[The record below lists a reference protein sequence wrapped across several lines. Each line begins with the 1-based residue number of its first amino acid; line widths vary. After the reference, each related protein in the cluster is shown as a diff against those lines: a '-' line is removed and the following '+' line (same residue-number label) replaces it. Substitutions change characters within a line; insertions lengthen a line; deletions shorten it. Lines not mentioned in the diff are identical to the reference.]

1 MNNENVIKD
10 FVLELDREVQ
20 IINNQGKIREFSSKE
35 VMNNTI
41 GTKGEYVLLAP
52 SSQPVEAGAQMRNIT
67 LKENIVLDAPIEEH
81 LDIGL
86 SFVEGD
92 GMALIVL
99 DPTFICFYTMM
110 TPVEYWIRWETT
122 DGLNFNLS
130 TTNHDISIDL
140 GVTLQLPETEGMDI
154 IKKCFTIEN
163 SSQKEIYQYGNGQWN
178 LIATDTT
185 GATITDE
192 DIVEGKYG
200 FANGGKIAGKINKVA
215 NTTIE
220 LWTPH
225 MINEEETES
234 IICKTEPMNDYFAN
248 TDLITRIYYGDL
260 ASLINLTSDK
270 IIEGK
275 KVLNIE
281 GAAESEVAAFAKSIV
296 ERGTITIIPEGITKV
311 GTYAFAE
318 CTGLAATKLPKGVTS
333 IADYGFYR
341 CRQLALTE
349 LPEGLETVGKWAFK
363 GCTKL
368 ALTKLP
374 ESLTEIGFECFSDCV
389 NLTITKIPQKIT
401 IINGY
406 IFSGCTGITELTCEG
421 EIKTV
426 DSYGFYGCSNLIKIA
441 MPNITTVPKLRNINA
456 FKNTPIEKGTG
467 YIYVPDNLVDSFKT
481 AENWSTY
488 ADQIKSINEME
499 E

>member
-1 MNNENVIKD
+1 MNSENVIKD

-99 DPTFICFYTMM
+99 DPAFICFYTMM

-140 GVTLQLPETEGMDI
+140 GVTLQLPETEGMGI

-185 GATITDE
+185 GATITGE

-200 FANGGKIAGKINKVA
+200 FANGEKIAGKINKVA
-215 NTTIE
+215 NTTTE

-225 MINEEETES
+225 MVNEEETES

-275 KVLNIE
+275 KVLNVE
-281 GAAESEVAAFAKSIV
+281 GTAESEVAAFAKGIV
-296 ERGTITIIPEGITKV
+296 ERVNITKIPEGITKI
-311 GTYAFAE
+311 GIYAFAD
-318 CTGLAATKLPKGVTS
+318 CTDLTATELPKEIVS
-333 IADYGFYR
+333 IADYGFIR
-341 CRQLALTE
+341 CS
-349 LPEGLETVGKWAFK
+349 
-363 GCTKL
+363 KL

-374 ESLTEIGFECFSDCV
+374 EKLETIGSWAFKGCKKLALTELPESLTTIAFECFADCI
-389 NLTITKIPQKIT
+389 NLTITKLPQKIT
-401 IINGY
+401 LINSY

-421 EIKTV
+421 AVKTI
-426 DSYGFYGCSNLIKIA
+426 DRNGLYNCSNLVKFA
-441 MPNITTVPKLRNINA
+441 MPNITAIPALKDINA
-456 FKNTPIEKGTG
+456 FQKTPIAEGTG
-467 YIYVPDNLVDSFKT
+467 YIYVPDNLVESFKT
-481 AENWSTY
+481 AEKWSTY
-488 ADQIKSINEME
+488 ANQIKSINEME